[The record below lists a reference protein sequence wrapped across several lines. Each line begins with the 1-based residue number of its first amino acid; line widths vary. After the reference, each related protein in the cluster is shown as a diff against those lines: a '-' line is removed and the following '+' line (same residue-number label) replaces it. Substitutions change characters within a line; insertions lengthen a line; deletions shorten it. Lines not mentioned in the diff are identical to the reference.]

1 MSSLKTFLK
10 ISRRLHSRTCIG
22 LNCPKY
28 FQDVVILFLNIS
40 LGKLKINNLYKNTYY
55 GNCHLWQTQYFLL
68 SMPYFL
74 WTVFIPQNSYK
85 MGFSRLTSKWINYT
99 FLKAHKLVIDRAGI
113 RSLVW
118 IHLEHTFS
126 SPLSLSQTLCLLIH
140 FSSHCPKCLS
150 EH

>member
-10 ISRRLHSRTCIG
+10 KGGYIQRTCIG

-55 GNCHLWQTQYFLL
+55 SNCHLWQTQHFLL

-85 MGFSRLTSKWINYT
+85 MGFSRLTSKWINCT